1 MAIITSFLICLP
13 FLLLLPLFL
22 LLQKRKN
29 VYKNP
34 QQKTLP
40 PSPPKLPL
48 IGNLHQLGTP
58 PHQSLHQL
66 SIKYGPVMLLHLG
79 RVPTLVISSA
89 EAAKDALKTN
99 DLHCC
104 SRPSSAGARRL
115 TYNYLDMAFSPYG
128 DYWREIRKICV
139 LELFS
144 VKRVQ
149 SYRSIREEEVDEMV
163 HSISA
168 SSSSGAPVDLTEKLF
183 ALTASIIFRIAYG
196 TSFQGSK
203 FEHAKNIDE
212 LIQDTEAMLGGMS
225 GADCFPSWMGWV
237 IDKVSGVHKEFD
249 RISKELDG
257 FFQQVIDDHLKPG
270 RRVDD
275 EQAHEDIVDVLLKIV
290 KEQSECGASHLGH
303 NNIKAVLLNLFLGGI
318 DTGAITMVWAMAELA
333 KNPKLMK
340 KAQEEVRK
348 CIGNKGKITET
359 DTDQLQ
365 YLKMVIKETLRL
377 HPPAPML
384 LPRETISHCKIQG
397 YNIEPKTTVYIND
410 WAIARDPEVWR
421 DPEKFIPERFDGSS
435 VDYKGQHFEFLP
447 FGAGRRVCPG
457 MYMGT
462 TTVELGLAN
471 LLYWFD
477 WILPDGMKD
486 EDLDMEEAS
495 GSLSLTVAKRTPL
508 NLVPVKFSQN

>member
-1 MAIITSFLICLP
+1 
-13 FLLLLPLFL
+13 
-22 LLQKRKN
+22 
-29 VYKNP
+29 
-34 QQKTLP
+34 
-40 PSPPKLPL
+40 
-48 IGNLHQLGTP
+48 
-58 PHQSLHQL
+58 
-66 SIKYGPVMLLHLG
+66 
-79 RVPTLVISSA
+79 
-89 EAAKDALKTN
+89 
-99 DLHCC
+99 
-104 SRPSSAGARRL
+104 
-115 TYNYLDMAFSPYG
+115 
-128 DYWREIRKICV
+128 
-139 LELFS
+139 
-144 VKRVQ
+144 
-149 SYRSIREEEVDEMV
+149 
-163 HSISA
+163 
-168 SSSSGAPVDLTEKLF
+168 
-183 ALTASIIFRIAYG
+183 
-196 TSFQGSK
+196 
-203 FEHAKNIDE
+203 
-212 LIQDTEAMLGGMS
+212 MLGGMP
-225 GADCFPSWMGWV
+225 GADYFLSWMGWV
-237 IDKVSGVHKEFD
+237 IDMASGLHKEFD

-290 KEQSECGASHLGH
+290 KEQSEFGASHLGH

-318 DTGAITMVWAMAELA
+318 DTGTITMVWAMAELA

-397 YNIEPKTTVYIND
+397 YNIEPKTTIYIND

-421 DPEKFIPERFDGSS
+421 DPEKFIPERFEGSS
-435 VDYKGQHFEFLP
+435 VDFKGQHFEFLP

-457 MYMGT
+457 IYMGT

-477 WILPDGMKD
+477 WKLPDGMKE

-508 NLVPVKFSQN
+508 NLVPMKFS